1 MEFMVEMTNCGRRF
15 AGVGLLAL
23 LLPGLAGCVTVAE
36 FRKLEYEVNRL
47 KTQDGPVGDRA
58 RVADLSAELDGLRS
72 QLSQL
77 EGRVEVGEHDA
88 RRALEE
94 AEAARREASAAP
106 GAPGGYPPAG
116 SAPYPDGGTP
126 SPGTYPPA
134 NAPGPGA
141 YPSGSPPGSGA
152 YPPGSPPDSGANPPG
167 AAPAAGLSP
176 SPGGPT
182 PGAGR
187 AAREELQAYRSGY
200 DAWRTDEATVCVD
213 RFRAFLQTY
222 PSSAYSDDA
231 AYWMADCYFK
241 QGDYQTAILRFDDVA
256 SRYPTSDKAAEA
268 LYRQGEA
275 LLQLGPRYGQ
285 AAKKAFERVI
295 NEYPD
300 SRLARE
306 AKRQLR
312 MLSAG

>member
-1 MEFMVEMTNCGRRF
+1 MDFMIETWTRAERW
-15 AGVGLLAL
+15 AGAGLLVL

-47 KTQDGPVGDRA
+47 KSQDGPVGDRA
-58 RVADLSAELDGLRS
+58 RVADLSAEIEGLRGEIS
-72 QLSQL
+72 KL

-94 AEAARREASAAP
+94 AQAARREAATAP
-106 GAPGGYPPAG
+106 QVPSPYPPA
-116 SAPYPDGGTP
+116 AVPGG
-126 SPGTYPPA
+126 
-134 NAPGPGA
+134 GA
-141 YPSGSPPGSGA
+141 YESGAVPGSGPA
-152 YPPGSPPDSGANPPG
+152 GLGTSQPPPG
-167 AAPAAGLSP
+167 PA
-176 SPGGPT
+176 

-187 AAREELQAYRSGY
+187 AAREELEAYRSGY
-200 DAWRTDEATVCVD
+200 DAWRTDDSAACVD

-222 PSSAYSDDA
+222 PSSAYADDA

-275 LLQLGPRYGQ
+275 LLRLGPRYGQ
-285 AAKKAFERVI
+285 AAEKAFERVI

-300 SRLARE
+300 SRLAQDAE
-306 AKRQLR
+306 RQLR
-312 MLSAG
+312 SLGAG

>member
-1 MEFMVEMTNCGRRF
+1 MTFVMELRTSARRW
-15 AGVGLLAL
+15 ASAGLLAL
-23 LLPGLAGCVTVAE
+23 LLPGLGGCVTVAE

-47 KTQDGPVGDRA
+47 KTQEGPVGDRA
-58 RVADLSAELDGLRS
+58 RVADLSAEIDTLRS

-94 AEAARREASAAP
+94 AQAARRDASGVQPAGPAAYAPGGAAPYAPPGDAAVPSGTAPAGPDGAAAAP
-106 GAPGGYPPAG
+106 GTGAPPPQG
-116 SAPYPDGGTP
+116 
-126 SPGTYPPA
+126 
-134 NAPGPGA
+134 
-141 YPSGSPPGSGA
+141 
-152 YPPGSPPDSGANPPG
+152 G
-167 AAPAAGLSP
+167 AAPAVGK
-176 SPGGPT
+176 
-182 PGAGR
+182 

-200 DAWRTDEATVCVD
+200 DAWRTDDATVCVD

-275 LLQLGPRYGQ
+275 LLRLGPRYGQ
-285 AAKKAFERVI
+285 AAEKAFERVI

-300 SRLARE
+300 SKLAQE
-306 AKRQLR
+306 AERQLR
-312 MLSAG
+312 SLSAS

>member
-1 MEFMVEMTNCGRRF
+1 MTFVMEMRTPVRRW
-15 AGVGLLAL
+15 ASAGLLAL
-23 LLPGLAGCVTVAE
+23 LLPGLGGCVTVAE

-47 KTQDGPVGDRA
+47 KTQEGPVGDRA
-58 RVADLSAELDGLRS
+58 RVADLSAEIDTLRS

-94 AEAARREASAAP
+94 AQAARRDASGVQPAGPAAYAPGGAAPYAPPGGAAVPSGTAPAGPDGAAAAP
-106 GAPGGYPPAG
+106 GTGAPPPQG
-116 SAPYPDGGTP
+116 
-126 SPGTYPPA
+126 
-134 NAPGPGA
+134 
-141 YPSGSPPGSGA
+141 
-152 YPPGSPPDSGANPPG
+152 G
-167 AAPAAGLSP
+167 AAPAVGK
-176 SPGGPT
+176 
-182 PGAGR
+182 

-200 DAWRTDEATVCVD
+200 DAWRTDDATVCVD

-275 LLQLGPRYGQ
+275 LLRLGPRYGQ
-285 AAKKAFERVI
+285 AAEKAFERVI

-300 SRLARE
+300 SKLAQE
-306 AKRQLR
+306 AERQLR
-312 MLSAG
+312 SLSAS